1 MKWPKVVITGI
12 DEDGEEIDIA
22 VSQVGECVCFDVNNF
37 LIVLDPSD
45 ANPPAYL
52 DACAAAHVY
61 DGGALALS
69 RRWSR
74 SADDVIRLRRE
85 AHQAAG
91 RSLVTPASVTP
102 MSR

>member
-45 ANPPAYL
+45 ANTLAEALGAY
-52 DACAAAHVY
+52 
-61 DGGALALS
+61 
-69 RRWSR
+69 
-74 SADDVIRLRRE
+74 ADDCN
-85 AHQAAG
+85 HQGENA
-91 RSLVTPASVTP
+91 
-102 MSR
+102 

>member
-1 MKWPKVVITGI
+1 LTPS
-12 DEDGEEIDIA
+12 EALAEALA
-22 VSQVGECVCFDVNNF
+22 VAD
-37 LIVLDPSD
+37 LDPSD
-45 ANPPAYL
+45 ANLSAYL

-91 RSLVTPASVTP
+91 RSLVTPL
-102 MSR
+102 SR

>member
-1 MKWPKVVITGI
+1 MTPSEALAQADI
-12 DEDGEEIDIA
+12 D
-22 VSQVGECVCFDVNNF
+22 
-37 LIVLDPSD
+37 PTD
-45 ANPPAYL
+45 AAISGYL
-52 DACAAAHVY
+52 SACAAAHLY

-91 RSLVTPASVTP
+91 
-102 MSR
+102 

>member
-1 MKWPKVVITGI
+1 MTPAESLTQA
-12 DEDGEEIDIA
+12 D
-22 VSQVGECVCFDVNNF
+22 
-37 LIVLDPSD
+37 LDPTD
-45 ANPPAYL
+45 EAVFAYL

-85 AHQAAG
+85 AHQTAG
-91 RSLVTPASVTP
+91 RALVTPPLPKPVLH
-102 MSR
+102 R